1 MRFPRPCLSKR
12 IDLNF
17 TNKIRQLPSNVLNE
31 TLILLKLPIFS
42 FEVKFYSAVN
52 IVEFG
57 QENFKY
63 FTLNHSLIWSCMAY
77 LFLVP
82 LYLVLI
88 SCKFFITCS
97 RSIIL
102 AYFLFVFAYLILST
116 LFCLICS
123 FFHLST
129 ILEGLRWHF
138 CKNAFAQSQLYG
150 YFTVSF
156 FNYIFIP
163 LGLSKLCSLD
173 NILLLITS
181 YAFNDSFIWIV
192 FYL

>member
-12 IDLNF
+12 IDLNL

-97 RSIIL
+97 KSIIL
-102 AYFLFVFAYLILST
+102 VYFLFVFAYLILST

-129 ILEGLRWHF
+129 ILEAHSDPIRMSEVAFLQKCFCSKSIIWLFSRVFFLLHF
-138 CKNAFAQSQLYG
+138 HTTGFE
-150 YFTVSF
+150 
-156 FNYIFIP
+156 
-163 LGLSKLCSLD
+163 
-173 NILLLITS
+173 
-181 YAFNDSFIWIV
+181 
-192 FYL
+192 